1 MVSAVL
7 YASSHTGLLSVLCI
21 DQDRWYVVSSLQLY
35 CTNTSRYMV
44 WQQDIQCTAMLSLYT
59 SRHMVC
65 HLSSLY
71 IKTYGMSS
79 VLSIHLD
86 ILLCYLSSLYIKTW
100 YVICPLY
107 IKTYC
112 YVIYPLYTSR
122 HTTMLSVIYT
132 SRHTAMLSV
141 LSIHQDILL
150 CYLSSLCI

>member
-44 WQQDIQCTAMLSLYT
+44 WHQDIQCTAMLSLYT

-79 VLSIHLD
+79 VLSVHLD
-86 ILLCYLSSLYIKTW
+86 ILLCYLSYLDIW

-112 YVIYPLYTSR
+112 YVICPL
-122 HTTMLSVIYT
+122 YT

-141 LSIHQDILL
+141 LSIHLDILL
-150 CYLSSLCI
+150 CYLSFLYI

>member
-44 WQQDIQCTAMLSLYT
+44 WHQDIQCTAML
-59 SRHMVC
+59 
-65 HLSSLY
+65 SLY

-79 VLSIHLD
+79 VLSIHQD
-86 ILLCYLSSLYIKTW
+86 IW
-100 YVICPLY
+100 YVICPL
-107 IKTYC
+107 
-112 YVIYPLYTSR
+112 
-122 HTTMLSVIYT
+122 YT

-141 LSIHQDILL
+141 LSIHLDIWYVICPL
-150 CYLSSLCI
+150 YI

>member
-79 VLSIHLD
+79 VL
-86 ILLCYLSSLYIKTW
+86 
-100 YVICPLY
+100 
-107 IKTYC
+107 
-112 YVIYPLYTSR
+112 
-122 HTTMLSVIYT
+122 YT

-141 LSIHQDILL
+141 LSIHQDMVCHLSSIHQDILL
-150 CYLSSLCI
+150 CYLYSLYI

>member
-44 WQQDIQCTAMLSLYT
+44 WQQDIQCTAMLSLYA

-100 YVICPLY
+100 YVL
-107 IKTYC
+107 
-112 YVIYPLYTSR
+112 
-122 HTTMLSVIYT
+122 YT

-141 LSIHQDILL
+141 LSIHLDILLCYLSSIHQDILL
-150 CYLSSLCI
+150 CYLSSLYI

>member
-100 YVICPLY
+100 YVL
-107 IKTYC
+107 
-112 YVIYPLYTSR
+112 
-122 HTTMLSVIYT
+122 YT

-141 LSIHQDILL
+141 LSIHLDILLCYLSSIHQDILL
-150 CYLSSLCI
+150 CYLSSLYI

>member
-100 YVICPLY
+100 YVL
-107 IKTYC
+107 
-112 YVIYPLYTSR
+112 
-122 HTTMLSVIYT
+122 YT

-141 LSIHQDILL
+141 LSIHLDILL
-150 CYLSSLCI
+150 CYLSSLYI

>member
-100 YVICPLY
+100 YVL
-107 IKTYC
+107 
-112 YVIYPLYTSR
+112 
-122 HTTMLSVIYT
+122 YT

-141 LSIHQDILL
+141 LSIHLDILL
-150 CYLSSLCI
+150 CYLSFLYI

>member
-86 ILLCYLSSLYIKTW
+86 ILLCYLSSLYIKTYC
-100 YVICPLY
+100 YVICPL
-107 IKTYC
+107 
-112 YVIYPLYTSR
+112 S
-122 HTTMLSVIYT
+122 T

-141 LSIHQDILL
+141 LSIHLDILL
-150 CYLSSLCI
+150 CYLSSLYI